1 MGTFECSFEHLPL
14 RKIPDTKALYTI
26 VQAHHIRMSAPLSGK
41 IYTLFTD
48 SFLVDQT
55 GKTGKCIGDNI
66 VQAERPSDVYTCAM
80 AHSLRHDPSRGA
92 RKSNPSR
99 EVARHW
105 RAADGIDLFEAD
117 YKRFSFPKHS
127 HDYYAFGTILNGAE
141 QFMTGGTNYVARR
154 GQLLMMNPMQVHDG
168 GPASDDGYQ
177 YQIMFIAPEIFG
189 DLVAELSPN
198 STGLPFFGNHVVDDP
213 ELHLQLQSLHRMFR
227 PDLDQT
233 TTLLER
239 DSQLLYSAARLALRH
254 ADAPPFSYQPGSED
268 KRVRAV
274 IDYMADH
281 LDANIS
287 LDELASLTGLS
298 RFHLLRVFRHAT
310 GLPPHTYFNH
320 MRLRRAKRMLFDGFG
335 IADVAAA
342 TGYADQSHLNRHFK
356 TMWGVSPGAFIAGL
370 APAAKKSR

>member
-1 MGTFECSFEHLPL
+1 MANAVRHNP
-14 RKIPDTKALYTI
+14 
-26 VQAHHIRMSAPLSGK
+26 AHSAPAN
-41 IYTLFTD
+41 D
-48 SFLVDQT
+48 
-55 GKTGKCIGDNI
+55 
-66 VQAERPSDVYTCAM
+66 RPPG
-80 AHSLRHDPSRGA
+80 RH
-92 RKSNPSR
+92 R
-99 EVARHW
+99 EIARHW

-141 QFMTGGTNYVARR
+141 QFMTGGTNYVAKR

-168 GPASDDGYQ
+168 GPACDDGYQ

-227 PDLDQT
+227 PDLNQT
-233 TTLLER
+233 AGLLER

-254 ADAPPFSYQPGSED
+254 ADAAPFSYQPGSED
-268 KRVRAV
+268 KRIQTV

-287 LDELASLTGLS
+287 LDELATLTGLS
-298 RFHLLRVFRHAT
+298 RFHLLRVFRHA
-310 GLPPHTYFNH
+310 
-320 MRLRRAKRMLFDGFG
+320 

-370 APAAKKSR
+370 APAVKKSR

>member
-1 MGTFECSFEHLPL
+1 M
-14 RKIPDTKALYTI
+14 
-26 VQAHHIRMSAPLSGK
+26 
-41 IYTLFTD
+41 
-48 SFLVDQT
+48 
-55 GKTGKCIGDNI
+55 
-66 VQAERPSDVYTCAM
+66 QAERQPSDYTCPM
-80 AHSLRHDPSRGA
+80 ANAARHNPA
-92 RKSNPSR
+92 RRAPVPDRHR
-99 EVARHW
+99 EIARHW

-168 GPASDDGYQ
+168 GPACDDGYQ

-189 DLVAELSPN
+189 DLVAELSPK

-227 PDLDQT
+227 PDLHQT
-233 TTLLER
+233 TGQLER

-370 APAAKKSR
+370 APAAKKTR